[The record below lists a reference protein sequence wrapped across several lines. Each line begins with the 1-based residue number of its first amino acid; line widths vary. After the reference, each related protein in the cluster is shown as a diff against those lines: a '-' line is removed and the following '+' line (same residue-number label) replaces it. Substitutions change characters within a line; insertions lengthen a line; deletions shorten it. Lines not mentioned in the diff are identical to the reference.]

1 MIDLNGC
8 NIKYLSIMINGGGPQ
23 NGDQALRLI
32 YG

>member
-1 MIDLNGC
+1 
-8 NIKYLSIMINGGGPQ
+8 MINGSGPQ

>member
-1 MIDLNGC
+1 
-8 NIKYLSIMINGGGPQ
+8 MINGGGPQ